1 MSSLKLSLFGIG
13 RLIKVIFYTEFK
25 KTINLRKKK
34 LFWSFFHPFVT
45 KTFQKY
51 DKRMTSETLIE
62 KIAQET
68 IQIEADT
75 LLGLVNA
82 IDQQFISAVLAIFE
96 SKGRLIVTGIGKSAI
111 VGMKIVATLNSTG
124 TPAIFMHAAD
134 AVHGDLG
141 IILKDDVILCI
152 SKSGHTSEMKI
163 LMSFLKNLGNQT
175 IAMVSDAQ
183 SFLAKAATY
192 TIHTPVSKEAD
203 PNNLAPTASTT
214 AQMAMGDAIA
224 TSLLA
229 LRGFTP
235 KDFAQFHPGGSLGKQ
250 LYLRV
255 RDIVSQNE
263 LPIVQHDASIK
274 MVILEITSKRL
285 GATAV
290 LSPSE
295 KLIGIITDGDLRRM
309 LESEQETNSLAA
321 KDIMTPNPKTIDF
334 NAHAVKALEVIRENS
349 ISQLVAMDDDRYM
362 GILHLHDLIREG
374 LV

>member
-1 MSSLKLSLFGIG
+1 L
-13 RLIKVIFYTEFK
+13 
-25 KTINLRKKK
+25 
-34 LFWSFFHPFVT
+34 HPYLT

-51 DKRMTSETLIE
+51 DKRMTNETLIA

-75 LLGLVNA
+75 LLGLVNT

-96 SKGRLIVTGIGKSAI
+96 SKGRLIITGIGKSAI

-141 IILKDDVILCI
+141 IILKDDLVLCI
-152 SKSGHTSEMKI
+152 SKSGQTPEIKL
-163 LMSFLKNLGNQT
+163 LMTFLKNLGNQT
-175 IAMVSDAQ
+175 IAMVSDAH
-183 SFLAKAATY
+183 SFLAQAASY
-192 TIHTPVSKEAD
+192 LVHTPIDKEAD

-235 KDFAQFHPGGSLGKQ
+235 SDFAQFHPGGSLGKQ

-255 RDIVSQNE
+255 SDIVANNE
-263 LPIVQHDASIK
+263 TPSVAHDASLK
-274 MVILEITSKRL
+274 EVILEITSKRL

-290 LSPSE
+290 LSPSG
-295 KLIGIITDGDLRRM
+295 KLLGIITDGDLRRM
-309 LESEQETNSLAA
+309 LESEQSMMGLAA
-321 KDIMTPNPKTIDF
+321 KDIMTMNPKIIDF
-334 NAHAVKALEVIRENS
+334 NAHAVKALELIRKNS
-349 ISQLVAMDDDRYM
+349 ISQLVAMDGERYA

-374 LV
+374 LI